1 MPRALAILSG
11 MGLLAIAG
19 QAQTGPPPDII
30 WSCDLIHPAET
41 QSVLGAQRKP
51 RRVPLIPDHG
61 FAPCQFI
68 SAVDSNRKIE
78 VLADWD
84 DWVELRNA
92 AMHESGFTM
101 LGRLG
106 DEAFRTTS
114 ADGQTLSLHVRKGKT
129 HLRITLSHIQDAAVQ
144 AERLARL
151 ALERL

>member
-1 MPRALAILSG
+1 MARTLAILSWI
-11 MGLLAIAG
+11 GLLVIAG

-41 QSVLGAQRKP
+41 RSVLGSQREPK
-51 RRVPLIPDHG
+51 RVPLVPDHG
-61 FAPCQFI
+61 FAPCQFV

-84 DWVELRNA
+84 NWVELKNA
-92 AMHESGFTM
+92 ATHESGFTM
-101 LGRLG
+101 LDRLG

-114 ADGQTLSLHVRKGKT
+114 ADGRTVSLHVRKGKT
-129 HLRITLSHIQDAAVQ
+129 HLRITLFYIQDAAVQ